1 MWGAPIS
8 LSARG
13 VSVERALLS
22 SIVNKDMILDAV
34 ILCGGKGTRL
44 SEETISKPKPM
55 VEIGGKPILWHIMK
69 SYSHYGVSRFILAL
83 GYKGDS
89 IKQYF
94 YDHKTTRTDFSP
106 RLGHGHNLDIPNH
119 SDEKDWD
126 IVFVDTGEETLK
138 GGRLKQVEQY
148 IQGDLFHLTYGDG
161 VCDVNI
167 NKLLDFHDSHNC
179 IGSVTAVRPP
189 SRFGELRID
198 EVNMVQELEE
208 KPQMGKGYINGGF
221 FVFHKKIMSYL
232 TEDEHCDFEFGPLQE
247 IVAEKQLKAYKHD
260 GFWQCMDNI
269 RERNYLD
276 ELITLNDAPWIK
288 WGK

>member
-1 MWGAPIS
+1 MAI
-8 LSARG
+8 
-13 VSVERALLS
+13 
-22 SIVNKDMILDAV
+22 KV
-34 ILCGGKGTRL
+34 ILLNSIFMIIKQL
-44 SEETISKPKPM
+44 EQIFLQDWAMVTIS
-55 VEIGGKPILWHIMK
+55 
-69 SYSHYGVSRFILAL
+69 
-83 GYKGDS
+83 
-89 IKQYF
+89 
-94 YDHKTTRTDFSP
+94 
-106 RLGHGHNLDIPNH
+106 DIPNH

-208 KPQMGKGYINGGF
+208 KAANG
-221 FVFHKKIMSYL
+221 
-232 TEDEHCDFEFGPLQE
+232 
-247 IVAEKQLKAYKHD
+247 
-260 GFWQCMDNI
+260 
-269 RERNYLD
+269 
-276 ELITLNDAPWIK
+276 
-288 WGK
+288 